1 MSRLAPSSS
10 IQGGPASVTGSGS
23 NTMRTPKS
31 SWSSFCAPESSHS
44 TRYVLGPSWITPTL
58 KGDSGGGARLLHTA
72 ACGSSVPRLLRNSKL
87 TIPPRLCALQVAPI
101 VLTSVLKH
109 SSPPTRKELNQRS
122 RGPDIRTSVTGARRL
137 EHRVAREPRRPVEK
151 RIVVLPLHQRTA
163 TGARTQLQHVGAV
176 WCRRDDE
183 RRDRE

>member
-1 MSRLAPSSS
+1 MIGLFGAAGAIARIDGRWIDVYKDPVTEHQPTASTLRL
-10 IQGGPASVTGSGS
+10 GSGS

-58 KGDSGGGARLLHTA
+58 KGDSDGGARLLHTA

-101 VLTSVLKH
+101 VLTS
-109 SSPPTRKELNQRS
+109 
-122 RGPDIRTSVTGARRL
+122 
-137 EHRVAREPRRPVEK
+137 
-151 RIVVLPLHQRTA
+151 
-163 TGARTQLQHVGAV
+163 
-176 WCRRDDE
+176 
-183 RRDRE
+183 